1 MISMQTPLAGV
12 MQAWQQQ
19 FPGQAFPGKQAAV
32 AALSGSSAPVSSTP
46 SAPAPAAPGY
56 SVDTAVRLTRLNDAI
71 GDLRDRAATI
81 EATARHGADRVTAI
95 EAALHDI
102 HNHARGV
109 ASSLTALDD
118 RLAGE
123 IGGLAGQV
131 ASLDSAIRRAAAERP
146 AIDPASVAAQVA
158 AAVRDA
164 FKPFEAQVKAEGR
177 EVEVLTVADALPV
190 AESDALTVF
199 GVDVRDM
206 KGRAAPVYCY
216 ASPLRESPDPL
227 FIWQESILRH
237 LLLSQQTGEPLWLG
251 GEKGTGKS
259 ETIRQFAA
267 RTGRPYCR
275 INFHK
280 YTTCEE
286 IIGAVGLN
294 GGNTGFQ
301 PGPFLTAY
309 TTPGCV
315 ILLDE
320 ITNADPGE
328 LAILNGLLEPGAAV
342 TIGGT
347 TWRRAPGVI
356 IAAAD
361 NTLTNGD
368 QSGRY
373 SGTRQMNS
381 ALADRFAR
389 IVPFDFLPLSVE
401 IEAVCRHT
409 GCTPVLAE
417 HILGAVTMA
426 RSKVSTGDII
436 DAPSIRSVVAFV
448 RALSMMPV
456 REAWN
461 STIAARQP
469 QESALALQGIFEA
482 CINEAFIQSNL

>member
-1 MISMQTPLAGV
+1 MVTMQTPLAAV

-19 FPGQAFPGKQAAV
+19 FPGQAFPGKAAAV
-32 AALSGSSAPVSSTP
+32 AALSGSSASSAPVI
-46 SAPAPAAPGY
+46 APAPASTGWPT
-56 SVDTAVRLTRLNDAI
+56 DWRLTKINDRIDALGVSLSRATDAQHAEALGRISTLADQVRAI
-71 GDLRDRAATI
+71 TVANDQTI
-81 EATARHGADRVTAI
+81 
-95 EAALHDI
+95 
-102 HNHARGV
+102 
-109 ASSLTALDD
+109 D
-118 RLAGE
+118 RLADRLDGE
-123 IGGLAGQV
+123 VRGLAGQV
-131 ASLDSAIRRAAAERP
+131 ASLDSTIRRTAAERP
-146 AIDPASVAAQVA
+146 VVDPASVAGQVA

-164 FKPFEAQVKAEGR
+164 FAPFAAQVKAEGR
-177 EVEVLTVADALPV
+177 ELEVLAVADALPV
-190 AESDALTVF
+190 AESDAATVF
-199 GVDVRDM
+199 GVPVTDI
-206 KGRAAPVYCY
+206 KGRTVPVYCY

-267 RTGRPYCR
+267 RTGRPYVR

-286 IIGAVGLN
+286 IIGATGLN
-294 GGNTGFQ
+294 GGSTAFQ
-301 PGPFLTAY
+301 PGPFLQAY
-309 TTPGCV
+309 TTPGTV

-342 TIGGT
+342 NIGGT

-368 QSGRY
+368 SSGRY

-401 IEAVCRHT
+401 VEAVCRHT
-409 GCTPVLAE
+409 GCTAPLAE

-448 RALSMMPV
+448 RALSMMSV
-456 REAWN
+456 REAWD

-482 CINEAFIQSNL
+482 CINEAFIQSNI